1 VASSMSRF
9 SLPSL
14 QALADPTHILWG
26 SDLPFVHGERLQ
38 EEIGG
43 WEGYQGFDA
52 ATRAAI
58 ERDNALRLFPRLG
71 AK

>member
-1 VASSMSRF
+1 
-9 SLPSL
+9 
-14 QALADPTHILWG
+14 
-26 SDLPFVHGERLQ
+26 VHGERLQ